1 MSHIWRQLCTV
12 ATIVLLV
19 LILLVNQFGS
29 PMAEILMERQVYQH
43 LQQQGYG
50 EEDIADIR
58 VTYHPGER
66 NVYIS
71 EVFFPDHGGYVRY
84 YIYNSDKEI
93 QELERIS
100 R

>member
-19 LILLVNQFGS
+19 LILLVSQFGS
-29 PMAEILMERQVYQH
+29 PLAGILMERQVYQY

-50 EEDIADIR
+50 EEDIRDIT

-71 EVFFPDHGGYVRY
+71 EVTFRDHGGYTRY

-93 QELERIS
+93 QEMERIS

>member
-19 LILLVNQFGS
+19 LILLINQFGS
-29 PMAEILMERQVYQH
+29 PLAGILMERQVYLH

-50 EEDIADIR
+50 GEDIADIR
-58 VTYHPGER
+58 VTYHPGQR

-71 EVFFPDHGGYVRY
+71 EVSFLDHGGYMRY
-84 YIYNSDKEI
+84 FIYNSDREI

-100 R
+100 K

>member
-29 PMAEILMERQVYQH
+29 PLAEILMERQVYQH
-43 LQQQGYG
+43 LQQQGYD
-50 EEDIADIR
+50 EEDIANIR
-58 VTYHPGER
+58 VTYHPRER
-66 NVYIS
+66 NVYVS